1 MSLRRKSVDVGSGD
15 HQLPASPGGRGKMQN
30 ALLKLSTANAFAR
43 GSWKPPANPRG
54 SVDLSGGDDG
64 GGWNGAD
71 GVFPYS
77 DAELDAMLPP
87 QVLQPVSPFYGMYGD
102 YDEVM
107 DLLHTAVMA
116 DGSSRSTLQHIP
128 RDNVVHV
135 AHLGLGACCSVDL
148 VAVHG
153 APDGSQLLAAAKS
166 CYLPANDPRMKASL
180 KEAELLRR
188 CADCAFIM
196 QLLSVIQYN
205 PLEDVPCTSGGGGLP
220 SGASAST
227 FVAAAKA
234 SFEGGGLSRSGSF
247 ASPHGMAQGRASL
260 HSYELGA
267 FGGGSLLDS
276 TGTESASG
284 GAWAGGGGVHLASR
298 HSGQLNLTHMGS
310 GGFPHSNMPGSH
322 SPGYQAWEQWRG
334 GGNGSD
340 VEQQLRQRMASTSEA
355 RRSSFSLAS
364 QGSFIMGTGV
374 TGGWDS
380 AGMVSAAASAYGGGW
395 AYGHGGGGTIGT
407 CGLDS
412 PTAGGLQARQGL
424 RRGSME
430 ILEMYGG
437 TGFGAT
443 GLGVGTGGGT
453 MGWGAAAGG
462 EGAQARG
469 GPNAPTM
476 YTLLVGWA
484 RCGDLRRLVQL
495 QLAKN
500 TAQGKQNTGTS
511 SHPVI
516 CEDASRFY
524 VGCLLLALEHL
535 HCRLNTVHRD
545 LKLANLLLLGNG
557 YAIVGDL
564 GTAVDLSTVP
574 NGRLTSRVGSPGHM
588 APECQNRDEAGYD
601 LSADMW
607 SVGACLFSLLT
618 GSLPAGVAGPPNRSW
633 TPPLSRHWSHELQDF
648 LGRLLAWSP
657 RDRPTVAQAMKDP
670 WFRGFDWG
678 ALRSQKM
685 PPPSNTPWRELLW
698 WPKVDRSLL

>member
-1 MSLRRKSVDVGSGD
+1 M
-15 HQLPASPGGRGKMQN
+15 
-30 ALLKLSTANAFAR
+30 
-43 GSWKPPANPRG
+43 
-54 SVDLSGGDDG
+54 
-64 GGWNGAD
+64 
-71 GVFPYS
+71 
-77 DAELDAMLPP
+77 
-87 QVLQPVSPFYGMYGD
+87 
-102 YDEVM
+102 
-107 DLLHTAVMA
+107 
-116 DGSSRSTLQHIP
+116 
-128 RDNVVHV
+128 
-135 AHLGLGACCSVDL
+135 
-148 VAVHG
+148 HG

-196 QLLSVIQYN
+196 QLLSVIQVRGRGGIPGGPACGNTGQRAASWGRKRWDRLRRLACTAGRRLAIASRLSSPCGWRLPLKQYN

-500 TAQGKQNTGTS
+500 TAQ
-511 SHPVI
+511 VRR
-516 CEDASRFY
+516 D
-524 VGCLLLALEHL
+524 CL
-535 HCRLNTVHRD
+535 CR
-545 LKLANLLLLGNG
+545 AGQE
-557 YAIVGDL
+557 
-564 GTAVDLSTVP
+564 VP
-574 NGRLTSRVGSPGHM
+574 
-588 APECQNRDEAGYD
+588 CQ
-601 LSADMW
+601 
-607 SVGACLFSLLT
+607 
-618 GSLPAGVAGPPNRSW
+618 GSLARCG
-633 TPPLSRHWSHELQDF
+633 LQ
-648 LGRLLAWSP
+648 RRW
-657 RDRPTVAQAMKDP
+657 
-670 WFRGFDWG
+670 RG
-678 ALRSQKM
+678 
-685 PPPSNTPWRELLW
+685 
-698 WPKVDRSLL
+698 